1 MSGSNFNS
9 LGSSHA
15 TKLELGEIRQKLMEM
30 KVNVGVSLSDR
41 ECEILKA
48 MVEDRIM
55 GDTQIFNKEVLHD
68 EIIEEMMMSGC
79 CYLRLLSILPC
90 LNLMTPLQVRCQVE
104 WMVEKFGQNPGGMEV
119 ITQLVLIQF
128 AMSTGID
135 PDRTFDSMEFN
146 VLNPSGKAHHLDEI
160 MKSDAKLRFKEDHGL
175 FHIEPG
181 VVRCKCTDVMCE
193 HGWSARFI
201 LQAIAREGCRVGA
214 DIDFSALF
222 VPKIE
227 PDQNEGEGFM
237 GKKAM
242 AADLESELVTALS
255 TQLESRTEM
264 LDKILTR
271 LLQEKDNARASTSPD
286 TVDRGGS
293 EVSTIAPDDSSS
305 MIDRYKKRYMP
316 KAYTFGKTGTTL
328 TNISEDGFDSP
339 FKDVVSGFVRTTEI
353 REKEV
358 ESYDRV
364 YTINGLA
371 APFKNPRLNF
381 LMHFHT
387 ALEECSFDP
396 EIDPFEA
403 MVEIGSRKPR
413 NPTGEL
419 MKQVVERTFDFRDL
433 VITSNPFRIPFIE
446 VGMPVTD
453 SVILKSLE
461 LLLLEYKTH
470 WFQELKCLKVPQFH
484 LDFNGAS
491 TGLKDHSVRRHARG
505 KARTGRQFDRIDEV
519 SDDKLKRGVNRR
531 AQTILGFKV

>member
-1 MSGSNFNS
+1 MSGSNIIN
-9 LGSSHA
+9 LGGSYA
-15 TKLELGEIRQKLMEM
+15 TKVELGEIRQKLREM

-41 ECEILKA
+41 ELKILGA
-48 MVEDRIM
+48 MVEDKIM
-55 GDTQIFNKEVLHD
+55 GSTRTFDKEASYD
-68 EIIEEMMMSGC
+68 EIIEEMMLSGC
-79 CYLRLLSILPC
+79 CYLRLLSLLPS
-90 LNLMTPLQVRCQVE
+90 LHLMTPHQVKCQVE

-119 ITQLVLIQF
+119 VTQLVLIEF

-135 PDRTFDSMEFN
+135 PDRTFDSMEFS
-146 VLNPSGKAHHLDEI
+146 VLNPTGKAKYLDDI
-160 MKSDAKLRFKEDHGL
+160 MKSDTKLRFKEDGGL

-181 VVRCKCTDVMCE
+181 VMRCKCTDVMCE

-201 LQAIAREGCRVGA
+201 LQAIAREGCKVGA
-214 DIDFSALF
+214 EIDFSALF
-222 VPKIE
+222 VPKVE
-227 PDQNEGEGFM
+227 SDQNEGEGPM
-237 GKKAM
+237 SKRAM

-264 LDKILTR
+264 LDQVLTR
-271 LLQEKDNARASTSPD
+271 LLKEREGVRDGARD
-286 TVDRGGS
+286 YDKEES
-293 EVSTIAPDDSSS
+293 EVSTIAPGDSSS
-305 MIDRYKKRYMP
+305 VVERYKRKYMP
-316 KAYTFGKTGTTL
+316 KAYTFGRTGTTL
-328 TNISEDGFDSP
+328 SHVSEDCGEMP
-339 FKDVVSGFVRTTEI
+339 VKEVVSGFVKTTEI

-403 MVEIGSRKPR
+403 MVEIGSAKPR

-419 MKQVVERTFDFRDL
+419 MKQVVERTFDFREL
-433 VITSNPFRIPFIE
+433 VISSNPFRIPFIE
-446 VGMPVTD
+446 VGMPITD
-453 SVILKSLE
+453 SIILKSLE

-491 TGLKDHSVRRHARG
+491 TRLRTHSAKHHARG
-505 KARTGRQFDRIDEV
+505 RVRSNGQFDKV
-519 SDDKLKRGVNRR
+519 SSMAEEHIKKYSGRR